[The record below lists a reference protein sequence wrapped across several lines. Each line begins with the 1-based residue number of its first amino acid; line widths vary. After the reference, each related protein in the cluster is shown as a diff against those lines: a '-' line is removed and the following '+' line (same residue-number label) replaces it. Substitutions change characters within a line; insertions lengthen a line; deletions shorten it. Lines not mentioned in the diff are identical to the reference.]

1 MRHARGVRRE
11 ALGAAERDGELHD
24 AQALARAARVRERAA
39 RPVAGLA
46 RDGEGDHAAEGLLA
60 LGAAAAAR
68 GDGEREGAALAS
80 ALAILQHPAHPDPP
94 PLWLFLRV
102 ADLCAATGKT
112 DYARDVALAACDRH
126 ATRAAAWRGAARA
139 LLADGNPKDAETALE
154 EANVLDPASAA
165 CWGYLALANLRQY
178 GLGDDARVDRAAA
191 CVEHATQLGL
201 ADGNLL
207 TDVGVAFAAVDRLT
221 VAVEVLRRAVAL
233 PFGGFTKHA
242 RLALARAYA
251 KGRRHV
257 EATDEYATLLAVAG
271 DAEAGVLR
279 AEMEPILKVLGKLDD
294 DEAP

>member
-1 MRHARGVRRE
+1 MRPARDARGRVARR
-11 ALGAAERDGELHD
+11 G
-24 AQALARAARVRERAA
+24 ARA
-39 RPVAGLA
+39 
-46 RDGEGDHAAEGLLA
+46 
-60 LGAAAAAR
+60 
-68 GDGEREGAALAS
+68 
-80 ALAILQHPAHPDPP
+80 
-94 PLWLFLRV
+94 
-102 ADLCAATGKT
+102 
-112 DYARDVALAACDRH
+112 
-126 ATRAAAWRGAARA
+126 
-139 LLADGNPKDAETALE
+139 LADGNPKDAETALE

-178 GLGDDARVDRAAA
+178 DLGDDARVDRAAA
-191 CVEHATQLGL
+191 CVEHATQLEL

-221 VAVEVLRRAVAL
+221 VAVDVLRRAVAL

>member
-1 MRHARGVRRE
+1 M
-11 ALGAAERDGELHD
+11 
-24 AQALARAARVRERAA
+24 ARARRRRRRAGRRGAR
-39 RPVAGLA
+39 
-46 RDGEGDHAAEGLLA
+46 
-60 LGAAAAAR
+60 
-68 GDGEREGAALAS
+68 GAALAS

-178 GLGDDARVDRAAA
+178 DLGDDARVDRAAA

-221 VAVEVLRRAVAL
+221 VAVDVLRRAVAL

>member
-1 MRHARGVRRE
+1 M
-11 ALGAAERDGELHD
+11 
-24 AQALARAARVRERAA
+24 
-39 RPVAGLA
+39 
-46 RDGEGDHAAEGLLA
+46 
-60 LGAAAAAR
+60 
-68 GDGEREGAALAS
+68 
-80 ALAILQHPAHPDPP
+80 
-94 PLWLFLRV
+94 
-102 ADLCAATGKT
+102 
-112 DYARDVALAACDRH
+112 
-126 ATRAAAWRGAARA
+126 RA

-178 GLGDDARVDRAAA
+178 DLGDDARVDRAAA

-221 VAVEVLRRAVAL
+221 VAVDVLRRAVAL